1 MKLCT
6 AVIAAALLL
15 AADAPARADEDCDTV
30 VKALEDVQIGGHEDP
45 RPDHGRDQE
54 GDE

>member
-30 VKALEDVQIGGHEDP
+30 VKALEDVQLVATKTLDQTME
-45 RPDHGRDQE
+45 RDQE

>member
-30 VKALEDVQIGGHEDP
+30 VKALEDVP
-45 RPDHGRDQE
+45 RSPIPASD
-54 GDE
+54 GDRIQ